1 MNLIHSEGSTP
12 DEATVWLGQLVRDFG
27 LGFHLDSA
35 PAEYVFPDGRPVFTP
50 DQCSELMH
58 SLDRL
63 FRILGDVRAYD
74 SGADVTTSL
83 LAESLGW
90 KPPLEYHD
98 LEFQQHL
105 LQAGTRDELIA
116 WLCWSDPNG
125 IYTDEASLAE
135 DRPRL
140 SLEDAR
146 QIMRDQRER
155 ESSM

>member
-1 MNLIHSEGSTP
+1 MNLILPEGSTP
-12 DEATVWLGQLVRDFG
+12 DEAMGWLRQLIRDFG

-35 PAEYVFPDGRPVFTP
+35 PADYVFPDGRQVFTP
-50 DQCSELMH
+50 DQCLELMN

-74 SGADVTTSL
+74 IGAEVATAL

-90 KPPLEYHD
+90 KPPLAYHD
-98 LEFQQHL
+98 PEFQQHL

-140 SLEDAR
+140 NLEDAR
-146 QIMRDQRER
+146 QIMREQVER